1 MNLARAGVVFRKE
14 LMDGLRDKRSIWSL
28 LFSSLVGP
36 LLIGY
41 MFTAIAERQRSADEI
56 RIPIVGAEHAPVF
69 VDWLKQQ
76 SGVEVAAAAE
86 PIKDAASAEKAVRE
100 RKEDVV
106 LIVDKEFAEKFARS
120 LPAPVKLV
128 SDETRDSARPKV
140 RRVRSLIAA
149 YSNGIGAMRLVAR
162 GVSPTIATTIRVD
175 DVEVSSSQQRAARIL
190 GFLPMFLMLASF
202 VGCLQIAADS
212 TAGERERGSLEP
224 LLLNPV
230 SRQAIV
236 VGKWLAAAASGAGAV
251 LFSAVLITVVMQR
264 IPLHDLGA
272 RFRFGPTEIAALL
285 ALILPAAF
293 LGSALVMTVSMF
305 ARSYKEAQSY
315 LGMLV
320 LVPML
325 PGMLAAIMP
334 MNDRPWLAPIPI
346 IGQYALMNDV
356 MGGKMPSAVFFLI
369 AAVCTLAAA
378 AALVAFTTRLIQR
391 ERIIFG
397 R

>member
-28 LFSSLVGP
+28 VFSSLVGP

-41 MFTAIAERQRSADEI
+41 MFTAIAERQRAAEEI
-56 RIPIVGAEHAPVF
+56 KVPVVGGEYAPAF
-69 VDWLKQQ
+69 VDWLRQQ
-76 SGVEVAAAAE
+76 SGVEVTAPPAGV
-86 PIKDAASAEKAVRE
+86 KDAATAEAAIRD

-106 LIVDKEFAEKFARS
+106 IIIEKEFSEKFARS
-120 LPAPVKLV
+120 LPAPLKLV
-128 SDETRDSARPKV
+128 SDDTRDASRPKV
-140 RRVRSLIAA
+140 RRVRNLIGA
-149 YSNGIGAMRLVAR
+149 YSNGIGSLRLIAR
-162 GVSPTIATTIRVD
+162 GVSPSVASAIRVD
-175 DVEVSSSQQRAARIL
+175 DVEVSSSQQRAARIMS
-190 GFLPMFLMLASF
+190 FLPMFLMLASF

-236 VGKWLAAAASGAGAV
+236 AGKWLAAACSGTAAV
-251 LFSAVLITVVMQR
+251 LFSAVLCTVIMQR

-272 RFRFGPTEIAALL
+272 RFRFGPLEIAALL
-285 ALILPAAF
+285 VLIVPAAF

-305 ARSYKEAQSY
+305 ARTYKEAQSY

-325 PGMLAAIMP
+325 PGMFAAIVP
-334 MNDRPWLAPIPI
+334 MSGRPWLAPIPI
-346 IGQYALMNDV
+346 VGQYALMNDV
-356 MGGKMPSAVFFLI
+356 MGGKMPAPAFFVI

-378 AALVAFTTRLIQR
+378 LLLVAFTTRLIQR

>member
-1 MNLARAGVVFRKE
+1 MSLARAGVVVRKE

-28 LFSSLVGP
+28 VFSSLVGP

-41 MFTAIAERQRSADEI
+41 MFTAIAERQRGAEEVKL
-56 RIPIVGAEHAPVF
+56 PVVGAEHAPAF
-69 VDWLKQQ
+69 MEWLGQQ
-76 SGVEVAAAAE
+76 SGVEIVE
-86 PIKDAASAEKAVRE
+86 GPVDAEKAVRE
-100 RKEDVV
+100 RKQDVV
-106 LIVDKEFAEKFARS
+106 LIIDKDFTDKFSRS

-128 SDETRDSARPKV
+128 ADETRDTARPKV
-140 RRVRSLIAA
+140 RRVRSLISS
-149 YSNGIGAMRLVAR
+149 YSNGIGALRLIAR
-162 GVSPTIATTIRVD
+162 GVSPTVASAIRVE

-190 GFLPMFLMLASF
+190 GFLPMFLMIASF

-230 SRQAIV
+230 SRRAIV
-236 VGKWLAAAASGAGAV
+236 VGKWLAAAAFGAAAV
-251 LFSAVLITVVMQR
+251 LFSAALCTAIMHR
-264 IPLHDLGA
+264 IPLHELGA
-272 RFRFGPTEIAALL
+272 RFRFGAPEVAALL
-285 ALILPAAF
+285 LLILPAAF
-293 LGSALVMTVSMF
+293 LGSALVMFVSMF

-320 LVPML
+320 LLPML
-325 PGMLAAIMP
+325 PGMLTALMP

-346 IGQYALMNDV
+346 LGQYALMNDV
-356 MGGKMPSAVFFLI
+356 MGGKMPHAIFFAI
-369 AAVCTLAAA
+369 AAACTIATAVG
-378 AALVAFTTRLIQR
+378 LVALTTKLIQR